1 MVAAALAEDLGDAGD
16 ITSLATVPVND
27 ECVAHIVARGSGCIA
42 GLGPALRVFT
52 LTDSSVGTGAL
63 VTDGDLVSPDDRLA
77 SITGRTRAILSGER
91 VSLNLLGHLSGIATA
106 TRAFVDRVKG
116 TGAAIVDT
124 RKTTPLFRALEK
136 MAVRAGGGHN
146 HRMGLND
153 AILIKDNHIRA
164 VGSVKEAVTRA
175 RDSVGA
181 DVKIEVEI
189 EDLDD
194 LRGAVA
200 AGANTVMLDN
210 MEPDIMRRAVK
221 QAAGSCVLEA
231 SGGITLDNVREIAET
246 GVDLISIGWITH
258 SAPVLDLALDFD

>member
-1 MVAAALAEDLGDAGD
+1 LLAAALAEDLGDAGD
-16 ITSLATVPVND
+16 ITSLATVPVNS
-27 ECVAHIVARGSGCIA
+27 ECVAHIVARASGCIA

-52 LTDSSVGTGAL
+52 LTDNSVATGAL
-63 VTDGDLVSPDDRLA
+63 VTDGELVSPDGRLA
-77 SITGRTRAILSGER
+77 SITGPTRAILSGER

-106 TRAFVDRVKG
+106 TRAFVDRIEG
-116 TGAAIVDT
+116 TGAAIADT

-146 HRMGLND
+146 HRMGLHD

-164 VGSVKEAVTRA
+164 VGSVKEAVARA
-175 RDSVGA
+175 RDSVDE

-189 EDLDD
+189 EDLSD
-194 LRGAVA
+194 LKGAVS

-210 MEPDIMRRAVK
+210 MEPDIMRQAVK
-221 QAAGSCVLEA
+221 QAAGSCILEA
-231 SGGITLDNVREIAET
+231 SGGITLDNVREVAET

-258 SAPVLDLALDFD
+258 SAPALDLALDFD

>member
-1 MVAAALAEDLGDAGD
+1 MCSSDL
-16 ITSLATVPVND
+16 
-27 ECVAHIVARGSGCIA
+27 
-42 GLGPALRVFT
+42 
-52 LTDSSVGTGAL
+52 
-63 VTDGDLVSPDDRLA
+63 
-77 SITGRTRAILSGER
+77 ILSGER

-106 TRAFVDRVKG
+106 TRAFVDRIEG
-116 TGAAIVDT
+116 TGAAIADT

-146 HRMGLND
+146 HRMGLHD

-164 VGSVKEAVTRA
+164 VGSVKEAVARA
-175 RDSVGA
+175 RDSVDE

-189 EDLDD
+189 EDLSD
-194 LRGAVA
+194 LKGAIA

-210 MEPDIMRRAVK
+210 MEPDMMRQAVK
-221 QAAGSCVLEA
+221 QAAGSCILEA

-258 SAPVLDLALDFD
+258 SAPALDLALDFD